1 MPNAP
6 KILVIG
12 GGISGLACAWRLRQL
27 GLPVLLLERGSRFGG
42 VIETVEQDGFRFDI
56 GPQSFTYTPALSDLI
71 DEVGLDG
78 ELLRA
83 DARAPRYILHRG
95 RLVPAPFSP
104 PKLLSTPLLSV
115 RTKLR
120 ILAEPFLRS
129 YPPDEDES
137 IAAFVR
143 RKFGADLLAN
153 LVGPFVSGVWAGD
166 PEKLSLAATF
176 PAVRLLE
183 EKYGSVIRGAI
194 KQRRKSAGESA
205 GEGSKESGE
214 RPSLCN
220 FRGGISALVAA
231 LAGKLGDAACTGVEI
246 TSIRLGDAAGSA
258 SFEADYRAGGKTE
271 SGSFAALILATP
283 AAETGGLLRGVGPRG
298 PRFGELLG
306 KIEYA
311 GVAQVSAGYRLD
323 QIKQREAKNGL
334 NGFGFLVPRSEWLH
348 LLGTV
353 WSSSLFPNRAPEGMA
368 SFTSFLGGMTDA
380 EIVSRDPEEI
390 AAVAHSELSS
400 VLGISGAPVAQR
412 VSRWQRALPQYNVG
426 HREVTAE
433 LQKLCTATPG
443 LFLAGNY
450 FGGPAIG
457 ACVEYANKVAEQ
469 AAEFLGSPAQP
480 NAKADS

>member
-1 MPNAP
+1 MPTAP
-6 KILVIG
+6 KILVVG
-12 GGISGLACAWRLRQL
+12 GGISGLACAWRLRRL

-56 GPQSFTYTPALSDLI
+56 GPQSFTNTPALSELI
-71 DEVGLDG
+71 DELGLTG

-83 DARAPRYILHRG
+83 DSRAPRYILHRG
-95 RLVPAPFSP
+95 RLAPAPFSP
-104 PKLLSTPLLSV
+104 PKLLTTSLLSV

-143 RKFGADLLAN
+143 RKFGADVLAN

-166 PEKLSLAATF
+166 PEKLSLASTF

-183 EKYGSVIRGAI
+183 EKYGSVIRGVM
-194 KQRRKSAGESA
+194 KQRRKGAGESSA
-205 GEGSKESGE
+205 KESGE

-220 FRGGISALVAA
+220 FRGGISALVAG
-231 LAGKLGDAACTGVEI
+231 LSKHLGDVASTGAEI
-246 TSIRLGDAAGSA
+246 TAIRRGAAAGPA
-258 SFEADYRAGGKTE
+258 SFDVDYRAGGRTE
-271 SGSFAALILATP
+271 SGSFAALVLATP
-283 AAETGGLLRGVGPRG
+283 AAETGGLLRGVGPSG

-323 QIKQREAKNGL
+323 QIREREAKNGL

-380 EIVSRDPEEI
+380 EIVSRDPNEI

-412 VSRWQRALPQYNVG
+412 VTRWQRALPQYNIG
-426 HREVTAE
+426 HRELTSQLQE
-433 LQKLCTATPG
+433 LCATMPG

-450 FGGPAIG
+450 LGGPALG
-457 ACVEYANKVAEQ
+457 ACVDHANKVAGQ
-469 AAEFLGSPAQP
+469 AAEFLRPPAQP
-480 NAKADS
+480 EASANT

>member
-12 GGISGLACAWRLRQL
+12 GGISGLACAWRLRQM

-42 VIETVEQDGFRFDI
+42 VIETVQENGFRFDV
-56 GPQSFTYTPALSDLI
+56 GPQSFTNTPALSELI
-71 DEVGLDG
+71 EEAGLGG

-83 DARAPRYILHRG
+83 DAGAPRYILHRG

-104 PKLLSTPLLSV
+104 PRLLTTPLLSV

-120 ILAEPFLRS
+120 ILSEPFLRS

-166 PEKLSLAATF
+166 PEKLSLASAF

-183 EKYGSVIRGAI
+183 EKYGSVIRGAL
-194 KQRRKSAGESA
+194 KQRRKSAGESS
-205 GEGSKESGE
+205 SKESGE

-220 FRGGISALVAA
+220 FRAGISALVAA
-231 LAGKLGDAACTGVEI
+231 ISGELGDAARTGAEI
-246 TSIRLGDAAGSA
+246 TSIRRSTMTGFDV
-258 SFEADYRAGGKTE
+258 DYRAGGRSE
-271 SGSFAALILATP
+271 SASFAALVLATP
-283 AAETGGLLRGVGPRG
+283 AAETGGLLRGLG

-311 GVAQVSAGYRLD
+311 SVAQVSAGYRLD
-323 QIKQREAKNGL
+323 QIRQREAKDGL
-334 NGFGFLVPRSEWLH
+334 NGFGFLVPRGEWLH

-353 WSSSLFPNRAPEGMA
+353 WNSSLFANRAPEGMA

-390 AAVAHSELSS
+390 AAIAHSELSS

-412 VSRWQRALPQYNVG
+412 VSRWQRALPQYNMG
-426 HREVTAE
+426 HRDLIAA
-433 LQKLCTATPG
+433 LHPLCAATPG

-457 ACVEYANKVAEQ
+457 ACVEYANKVAKQ
-469 AAEFLGSPAQP
+469 AAEFLRPSAQP
-480 NAKADS
+480 PASDNS

>member
-1 MPNAP
+1 VPNAP
-6 KILVIG
+6 KILVVG

-42 VIETVEQDGFRFDI
+42 VIETAEENGFRFDI
-56 GPQSFTYTPALSDLI
+56 GPQSFTNTPALSELI
-71 DEVGLDG
+71 DEVGLGG

-83 DARAPRYILHRG
+83 DARAPRYILRRG

-104 PKLLSTPLLSV
+104 PKLLTTPLLSA

-120 ILAEPFLRS
+120 ILSEPFLRS

-143 RKFGADLLAN
+143 RKFGSDLLAN

-166 PEKLSLAATF
+166 PEKLSLASTF

-183 EKYGSVIRGAI
+183 EKHGSVIRGVM
-194 KQRRKSAGESA
+194 KQRRKSAGES
-205 GEGSKESGE
+205 SPKESGE

-231 LAGKLGDAACTGVEI
+231 ISGKLGDAARTGAEI
-246 TSIRLGDAAGSA
+246 TAIRSVAAEGSA
-258 SFEADYRAGGKTE
+258 SFDVGYRAGGRSE
-271 SGSFAALILATP
+271 SASFAALILATP
-283 AAETGGLLRGVGPRG
+283 AAETGGLLRGIGPSG
-298 PRFGELLG
+298 PGFGELLG

-311 GVAQVSAGYRLD
+311 GVAQVSAGYRVD
-323 QIKQREAKNGL
+323 QIGQRKAKNGL

-353 WSSSLFPNRAPEGMA
+353 WNSSLFPNRAPEGMA

-380 EIVSRDPEEI
+380 EIVSRDPDEI

-412 VSRWQRALPQYNVG
+412 VSRWRRALPQYNIG
-426 HREVTAE
+426 HRELTSA
-433 LQKLCTATPG
+433 LYPLCAATPG

-457 ACVEYANKVAEQ
+457 ACVEYANKVAKQ

-480 NAKADS
+480 SANADS

>member
-1 MPNAP
+1 VPNAP
-6 KILVIG
+6 KILVVG

-27 GLPVLLLERGSRFGG
+27 GLSVLLLERGSRFGG
-42 VIETVEQDGFRFDI
+42 VIETVEENGFRFDI
-56 GPQSFTYTPALSDLI
+56 GPQSFTNTPALSELI
-71 DEVGLDG
+71 DEAGLTG

-83 DARAPRYILHRG
+83 DSRAPRYILHRG

-104 PKLLSTPLLSV
+104 PRLLTTPLLGA

-120 ILAEPFLRS
+120 IVAEPFLRS

-166 PEKLSLAATF
+166 PEKLSLAAAF

-183 EKYGSVIRGAI
+183 EKYGSVIRGAM
-194 KQRRKSAGESA
+194 KQRRKSEGGSTGESPA
-205 GEGSKESGE
+205 KESGE

-220 FRGGISALVAA
+220 FRAGISALVAA
-231 LAGKLGDAACTGVEI
+231 LAGKLGDAARADAEI
-246 TSIRLGDAAGSA
+246 TAIRRSTVTAFDV
-258 SFEADYRAGGKTE
+258 DYRAGGRFE
-271 SGSFAALILATP
+271 SGSFAALVLATP
-283 AAETGGLLRGVGPRG
+283 AAETGSLLRGLD
-298 PRFGELLG
+298 PRFAAILG

-311 GVAQVSAGYRLD
+311 SVAQVSAGSRLD
-323 QIKQREAKNGL
+323 QIKQRQAKNGL
-334 NGFGFLVPRSEWLH
+334 NGFGFLVPRSEWVH

-353 WSSSLFPNRAPEGMA
+353 WNSSLFPNRAPEGMA
-368 SFTSFLGGMTDA
+368 CFTSFLGGMTDA
-380 EIVSRDPEEI
+380 EIVSRDPDEI

-400 VLGISGAPVAQR
+400 VLGITGAPVAQR

-426 HREVTAE
+426 HRELTAE
-433 LQKLCTATPG
+433 LHSLCAGTPG

-450 FGGPAIG
+450 FGGPALG

-480 NAKADS
+480 NAGANS

>member
-12 GGISGLACAWRLRQL
+12 GGISGLTCAWRLRQL

-42 VIETVEQDGFRFDI
+42 VIETVDENGFRFDV
-56 GPQSFTYTPALSDLI
+56 GPQSFTNTPALSELI
-71 DEVGLDG
+71 DELSLDGELGLGG

-83 DARAPRYILHRG
+83 DPRAPRYILQGG

-104 PKLLSTPLLSV
+104 PRLLTTPLLSA

-120 ILAEPFLRS
+120 ILSEPLRHS
-129 YPPDEDES
+129 HPPDEDES

-143 RKFGADLLAN
+143 RKFGADVLAN

-176 PAVRLLE
+176 PAVRQLE
-183 EKYGSVIRGAI
+183 EKYGSVIRGVM
-194 KQRRKSAGESA
+194 KQRRKSAGES
-205 GEGSKESGE
+205 SPKSSGE

-220 FRGGISALVAA
+220 FRAGISALVAA
-231 LAGKLGDAACTGVEI
+231 ISGDLGDVARTDAEI
-246 TSIRLGDAAGSA
+246 TAIRRSRMTAFDV
-258 SFEADYRAGGKTE
+258 DYRAGGRSE
-271 SGSFAALILATP
+271 SASFAALVLATP
-283 AAETGGLLRGVGPRG
+283 AAETGGLLRGLEPSG
-298 PRFGELLG
+298 PRFGALLG

-323 QIKQREAKNGL
+323 QIGQRDAESGL
-334 NGFGFLVPRSEWLH
+334 NGFGFLVPRSEKLR

-353 WSSSLFPNRAPEGMA
+353 WNSSLFPGRAPEGMA
-368 SFTSFLGGMTDA
+368 SFTSFLGGMTDP
-380 EIVSRDPEEI
+380 EIVSRNPDEI
-390 AAVAHSELSS
+390 AAIAHSELSS

-412 VSRWQRALPQYNVG
+412 VSRWQRALPQYNIG
-426 HREVTAE
+426 HRELTAAVQE
-433 LQKLCTATPG
+433 LCASTPG

-457 ACVEYANKVAEQ
+457 ACVEYANKVAKQAADFLRSTQ
-469 AAEFLGSPAQP
+469 AAERQH
-480 NAKADS
+480 